1 MSETIKI
8 SQLNAVE
15 EVNNN
20 DIIPIVQD
28 GRTKKVTIEKLLIKE
43 RKKLELLK
51 QNLIN
56 VETNIANTINI
67 ADSSGLPAVVN
78 IYGSSVQSA
87 VPSSTTPVEIQNVD
101 KDINIIISNGDNSKR
116 QNYLF
121 PINPNQKMAEKD
133 YIDKNGIHHLRKQK
147 ILDGTEEWILEMQKE
162 NYATFQLSLKGA
174 MVNIGNRTEL
184 DVLANYFPAKKVYST
199 EEEGILHIWDSIY
212 ISFTTK
218 TVQEFK
224 AFLANKKAEGKPVVI
239 EYNLL
244 AEETEKFSEAQ
255 QKAYNTLQNTETYKL
270 ETNINTEQAKLK
282 VKYVADTKTYIDNR
296 ISALSNAMLN

>member
-15 EVNNN
+15 EVNDN
-20 DIIPIVQD
+20 DIVPIVQD

-43 RKKLELLK
+43 RKKIELLK

-56 VETNIANTINI
+56 VETNIATTINI
-67 ADSSGLPAVVN
+67 ADCSGFPAVVN
-78 IYGSSVQSA
+78 IYGNSLQSA
-87 VPSSTTPVEIQNVD
+87 EPSSTTPIEIQNVD
-101 KDINIIISNGDNSKR
+101 KDINIIVSNGDNSKR

-184 DVLANYFPAKKVYST
+184 DVLSNYFPAKKVYST

-218 TVQEFK
+218 TVQ
-224 AFLANKKAEGKPVVI
+224 
-239 EYNLL
+239 
-244 AEETEKFSEAQ
+244 
-255 QKAYNTLQNTETYKL
+255 ETYKL

-296 ISALSNAMLN
+296 ISALSNAILN

>member
-28 GRTKKVTIEKLLIKE
+28 GRTKKVTIEKILIKE
-43 RKKLELLK
+43 RKKIELLK

-101 KDINIIISNGDNSKR
+101 KDINIIISHGDNSKR
-116 QNYLF
+116 QN
-121 PINPNQKMAEKD
+121 
-133 YIDKNGIHHLRKQK
+133 
-147 ILDGTEEWILEMQKE
+147 
-162 NYATFQLSLKGA
+162 
-174 MVNIGNRTEL
+174 
-184 DVLANYFPAKKVYST
+184 
-199 EEEGILHIWDSIY
+199 
-212 ISFTTK
+212 
-218 TVQEFK
+218 
-224 AFLANKKAEGKPVVI
+224 
-239 EYNLL
+239 
-244 AEETEKFSEAQ
+244 
-255 QKAYNTLQNTETYKL
+255 
-270 ETNINTEQAKLK
+270 
-282 VKYVADTKTYIDNR
+282 
-296 ISALSNAMLN
+296 

>member
-1 MSETIKI
+1 M
-8 SQLNAVE
+8 
-15 EVNNN
+15 
-20 DIIPIVQD
+20 
-28 GRTKKVTIEKLLIKE
+28 
-43 RKKLELLK
+43 
-51 QNLIN
+51 
-56 VETNIANTINI
+56 
-67 ADSSGLPAVVN
+67 
-78 IYGSSVQSA
+78 
-87 VPSSTTPVEIQNVD
+87 PSSTTPVEIQNVD

-184 DVLANYFPAKKVYST
+184 DVLSNYFPAKKVYST

-255 QKAYNTLQNTETYKL
+255 QKAYNTLQTVETYKL

>member
-1 MSETIKI
+1 
-8 SQLNAVE
+8 
-15 EVNNN
+15 
-20 DIIPIVQD
+20 
-28 GRTKKVTIEKLLIKE
+28 
-43 RKKLELLK
+43 
-51 QNLIN
+51 
-56 VETNIANTINI
+56 
-67 ADSSGLPAVVN
+67 
-78 IYGSSVQSA
+78 
-87 VPSSTTPVEIQNVD
+87 
-101 KDINIIISNGDNSKR
+101 
-116 QNYLF
+116 
-121 PINPNQKMAEKD
+121 
-133 YIDKNGIHHLRKQK
+133 
-147 ILDGTEEWILEMQKE
+147 
-162 NYATFQLSLKGA
+162 

-184 DVLANYFPAKKVYST
+184 DVLSNYFPAKKVYST

-255 QKAYNTLQNTETYKL
+255 QKAYNTLQNAETYKL

>member
-15 EVNNN
+15 EVNDN
-20 DIIPIVQD
+20 DIVPIVQD

-43 RKKLELLK
+43 RKKIELLK

-56 VETNIANTINI
+56 VETNIATTINI
-67 ADSSGLPAVVN
+67 ADCSGFPAVVN
-78 IYGSSVQSA
+78 IYGNSVQSA
-87 VPSSTTPVEIQNVD
+87 EPSSTTPIEIQNVD
-101 KDINIIISNGDNSKR
+101 KDINIVVSNGDNSRR

-121 PINPNQKMAEKD
+121 PINPNQKMADSD

-147 ILDGTEEWILEMQKE
+147 VLDGTEEWILEMQKE
-162 NYATFQLSLKGA
+162 NYATFQLSLKGE
-174 MVNIGNRTEL
+174 MVDIGNKTEL
-184 DVLANYFPAKKVYST
+184 DIMSNYFPAKKVYSA
-199 EEEGILHIWDSIY
+199 EEEGILHIWDSVY
-212 ISFTTK
+212 ISTTSK

-224 AFLANKKAEGKPVVI
+224 TFLANKKAEGKPVVI

-244 AEETEKFSEAQ
+244 IEETENFSEEQ
-255 QKAYNTLQNTETYKL
+255 QKSYNVLQNIETYKL

-282 VKYVADTKTYIDNR
+282 VKYVANTKTYIDNR

>member
-1 MSETIKI
+1 
-8 SQLNAVE
+8 
-15 EVNNN
+15 
-20 DIIPIVQD
+20 
-28 GRTKKVTIEKLLIKE
+28 
-43 RKKLELLK
+43 
-51 QNLIN
+51 
-56 VETNIANTINI
+56 
-67 ADSSGLPAVVN
+67 
-78 IYGSSVQSA
+78 
-87 VPSSTTPVEIQNVD
+87 
-101 KDINIIISNGDNSKR
+101 
-116 QNYLF
+116 
-121 PINPNQKMAEKD
+121 MAEKD

-184 DVLANYFPAKKVYST
+184 DVLSNYFPAKKVYST

-255 QKAYNTLQNTETYKL
+255 QKAYNTLQNAETYKL